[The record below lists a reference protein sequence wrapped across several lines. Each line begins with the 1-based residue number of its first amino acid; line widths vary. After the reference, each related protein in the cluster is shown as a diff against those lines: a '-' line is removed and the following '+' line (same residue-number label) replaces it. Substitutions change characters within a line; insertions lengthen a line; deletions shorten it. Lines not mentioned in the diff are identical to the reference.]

1 MRDVEDGKYSYN
13 PFLTSAMKGLSE
25 GVTDA
30 LEHVAGGTWS
40 TIAGTNGVY
49 GLEEGDYVGLPTAE
63 DSWNFSTF
71 TVEEYEAMVEKIR
84 SGEIV
89 VDNSSDDAT
98 KPVTSDLT
106 TVDYQV

>member
-1 MRDVEDGKYSYN
+1 M
-13 PFLTSAMKGLSE
+13 A
-25 GVTDA
+25 A
-30 LEHVAGGTWS
+30 GTWD

-71 TVEEYEAMVEKIR
+71 TVEEYEAVVEKIR

-98 KPVTSDLT
+98 KPTTSDMT